1 MDFSAKGRRDRKSYV
16 QHDLL
21 YNVIEIFLKKGEKKV
36 SCKKG
41 VVLFF
46 FICKLGFISYIEKR
60 IGIVIWPIR
69 SNHAAYWNCEV
80 DIKMT
85 GLHYPSFDKIKINF
99 IFSRILRFVSFIHN
113 SVQRGRKK
121 TQASKF

>member
-21 YNVIEIFLKKGEKKV
+21 YNVMEIFFKKGEKKV

-46 FICKLGFISYIEKR
+46 FDMQ
-60 IGIVIWPIR
+60 IR
-69 SNHAAYWNCEV
+69 FYFLYW
-80 DIKMT
+80 
-85 GLHYPSFDKIKINF
+85 
-99 IFSRILRFVSFIHN
+99 
-113 SVQRGRKK
+113 KK
-121 TQASKF
+121 DRDCNMAN